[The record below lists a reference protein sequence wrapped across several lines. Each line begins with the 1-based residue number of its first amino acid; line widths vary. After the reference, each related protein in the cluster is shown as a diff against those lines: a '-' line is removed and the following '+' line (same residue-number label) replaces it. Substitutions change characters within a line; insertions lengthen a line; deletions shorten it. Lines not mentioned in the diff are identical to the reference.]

1 MLEEEQAREYVQS
14 LDLQKCLSSN
24 VIHLQLCSPSTC
36 TPWHTLWNSIY
47 ALSLYTVLF
56 SCKYQDCLTS
66 VAGSSQDRVP
76 IWQQVVGELY
86 KLLLTLTFCRWVNC
100 VEMIEKS
107 SERKLE
113 HKSVKRLAKGN
124 LVLVT
129 KTFTFCVMQICHLSY
144 FILFVI
150 IKIILIIAG
159 R

>member
-1 MLEEEQAREYVQS
+1 
-14 LDLQKCLSSN
+14 
-24 VIHLQLCSPSTC
+24 
-36 TPWHTLWNSIY
+36 
-47 ALSLYTVLF
+47 
-56 SCKYQDCLTS
+56 
-66 VAGSSQDRVP
+66 
-76 IWQQVVGELY
+76 
-86 KLLLTLTFCRWVNC
+86 
-100 VEMIEKS
+100 MIEKS